1 MDLLST
7 PVNQPAPG
15 FFAKLRG
22 RLKLPALFAGRK
34 LDEALLEELEAQLLA
49 ADVGVEAS
57 GRIVADLRRQ
67 TAEITDAGQLRAAL
81 KASLLALLQ
90 PVAKPLELSTGAK
103 PFVLLALGVNGVG
116 KTTTLGKLARR
127 FKSRGNS
134 VMLAAADTFRA
145 AATEQLQVW
154 GERHDVPVIAQGQG
168 ADPAAVAHDAYAA
181 AKAKGVDLLLVDTAG
196 RLHNREN
203 LMQELKKIARVLS
216 KLDPAAPH
224 ERLLVLDA
232 GTGQNALAQIAEF
245 HAAVSLT
252 GLVATKLDGTA
263 KGGIL
268 VAAAERFKIPVRY
281 IGVGEAGEDLQEF
294 DAAAY
299 AAALAGLE
307 NDT

>member
-1 MDLLST
+1 M
-7 PVNQPAPG
+7 NQPAPG

-22 RLKLPALFAGRK
+22 RLKLPVLLAGRK
-34 LDEALLEELEAQLLA
+34 LDEALLEELEAQLLT

-57 GRIVADLRRQ
+57 ARIVSDLRRQ
-67 TAEITDAGQLRAAL
+67 VEEITDAGRLRAAL
-81 KASLLALLQ
+81 KASLAALLQ
-90 PVAKPLELSTGAK
+90 PVAKPLVLTSDTK
-103 PFVLLALGVNGVG
+103 PFVVLALGVNGVG

-127 FKSRGNS
+127 FKSQGKN

-154 GERHDVPVIAQGQG
+154 GERHGVPVIAQGQG

-245 HAAVSLT
+245 HAAVGLT
-252 GLVATKLDGTA
+252 GLVVTKLDGTA

-294 DAAAY
+294 DAGAY
-299 AAALAGLE
+299 AAALAGSE
-307 NDT
+307 KDA